1 MTVGQLIAS
10 IGSGEGAPAA
20 APEAK
25 PQEQELPF
33 LSSMADPKSMAAPS
47 RAAPPPPPVPHLRTA
62 PPPPYHAAPAAGAAA
77 AAAAGKRKPL
87 IRFPPRRTEGGD
99 RISEMPAAQAQAYLE
114 GGCAGSVGRAAGSG
128 RRCLGR
134 LFGQAAWAG
143 CICWVGW
150 AGAALSLEVGQAPRV
165 GSCLRVGCVV
175 QGLDCATRPGGLLQ
189 SGAARW
195 QRPFFP
201 APPFLP
207 GAGCARARQNPC
219 LTAALQTPALPCCS
233 RGQGGRGGS
242 QAAAHH
248 CAALHQVGAAAAA
261 AAAPAGACGRWRR
274 GEGGR
279 VVAAALPCAALGPAP
294 WVAQALAS

>member
-134 LFGQAAWAG
+134 LFGQAAS
-143 CICWVGW
+143 VGW
-150 AGAALSLEVGQAPRV
+150 AGLGRRCLWKWDRLRGWVLVCVLGVWCKDWIAQRGRAVCCRAGLLDGSGLSSRPLP
-165 GSCLRVGCVV
+165 SCLE
-175 QGLDCATRPGGLLQ
+175 P
-189 SGAARW
+189 AAR
-195 QRPFFP
+195 
-201 APPFLP
+201 
-207 GAGCARARQNPC
+207 
-219 LTAALQTPALPCCS
+219 ALAKTPA
-233 RGQGGRGGS
+233 
-242 QAAAHH
+242 
-248 CAALHQVGAAAAA
+248 
-261 AAAPAGACGRWRR
+261 
-274 GEGGR
+274 
-279 VVAAALPCAALGPAP
+279 
-294 WVAQALAS
+294 